1 MLDEEWNSNFRM
13 SRNDFMGLEEKLEPY
28 AKPKQNLFHWDTIP
42 SGMSSN
48 TFGPAI
54 CTLFMIFGKLKTEVF
69 QALRQVLMPELI
81 VFSTIKEGL
90 GNLTAHFK
98 ENFGFPKVLV
108 CIDGTHSP
116 VC

>member
-1 MLDEEWNSNFRM
+1 MLDEEWNSNFWM
-13 SRNDFMGLEEKLEPY
+13 SRNDFMDLKEKLESY
-28 AKPKQNLFHWDTIP
+28 NKPEQNMFHRNTIP

-54 CTLFMIFGKLKTEVF
+54 CTLSIIFGKLKTEVF

-81 VFSTIKEGL
+81 AFPTIKEGL
-90 GNLTAHFK
+90 ENLTAHFK
-98 ENFGFPKVLV
+98 ENFGFPKVFV
-108 CIDGTHSP
+108 CIDGTHIP